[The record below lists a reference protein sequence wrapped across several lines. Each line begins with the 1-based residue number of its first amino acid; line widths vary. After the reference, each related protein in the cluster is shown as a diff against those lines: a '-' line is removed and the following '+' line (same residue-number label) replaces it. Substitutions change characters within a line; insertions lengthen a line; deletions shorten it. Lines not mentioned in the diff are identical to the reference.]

1 MIEFR
6 QHRIQYQQD
15 MTQMSKRRRMTT
27 NSAKSWAK
35 NAPQCWGYENARV
48 YSPQQLTYIQRA
60 NLSTVVCKGGVC
72 VLEMVNTHT
81 HKPEDIFQVPT
92 AIPGAYIRKRRGGS
106 LVCPHRHNIGF
117 KMAKNQTK
125 ESVKTFRVFN
135 LVNILQETVNIQQN
149 K

>member
-92 AIPGAYIRKRRGGS
+92 AIPGAYIRKRRGGPQFVLIGII
-106 LVCPHRHNIGF
+106 LVLKQLKI
-117 KMAKNQTK
+117 KQKNLSK
-125 ESVKTFRVFN
+125 HLGCS
-135 LVNILQETVNIQQN
+135 IQSTYYRKQ
-149 K
+149 